1 MTMEMEVTLAFSEEQ
16 AELLEVAQSFC
27 RDKSPIPTVRRL
39 IEDELGYDPGV
50 WAEMARL
57 GWLGIVLSAEA
68 NEADAPCI
76 STEGSLVEVRIIP
89 TDEEAMLAAHCREV
103 IGA

>member
-57 GWLGIVLSAEA
+57 GWLGIAVPEEFGSSGLSLAEVVDRKA
-68 NEADAPCI
+68 
-76 STEGSLVEVRIIP
+76 S
-89 TDEEAMLAAHCREV
+89 CRERV
-103 IGA
+103 